1 MDCFCFFS
9 ALNVTVIDADILARE
24 VVAKGQPALIS
35 IEQHFGREILIEG
48 ELNRALLREIIF
60 HDAEQKKWLEA
71 LLHPLIRHKI
81 SQQLAQ
87 STGRYI
93 LLEAPL
99 LFENKLDDL
108 TDYNLVVDIEPE
120 LQVLRASRR
129 DDVSAEQIK
138 VIVASQISR
147 EKRLKQADFVI
158 NNSDKSLNELKNSV
172 LDLDKRFNFLQ
183 KKENC

>member
-1 MDCFCFFS
+1 M
-9 ALNVTVIDADILARE
+9 
-24 VVAKGQPALIS
+24 
-35 IEQHFGREILIEG
+35 
-48 ELNRALLREIIF
+48 
-60 HDAEQKKWLEA
+60 
-71 LLHPLIRHKI
+71 
-81 SQQLAQ
+81 
-87 STGRYI
+87 
-93 LLEAPL
+93 
-99 LFENKLDDL
+99 
-108 TDYNLVVDIEPE
+108 VDIEPE